1 MPHNNYS
8 EIKKETKG
16 LIIDTYKNFTFN
28 IKPLIYFELT
38 YRLISTFL
46 FIPINMFIINRFMG
60 QIGVNNITNKD
71 FLKFGLTIKGI
82 IYITMLVIVSFI
94 AIFIEMGVLTYISSK
109 SYKKE
114 KATLMEAILNS
125 IKIVPQTL
133 GFSMIFIVLVAGVI
147 GPLTGIGLYSS
158 LIKKLSIPSFITIE
172 LFKTTGGTIFYIA
185 FMILIVILFLRWVLS
200 IPAVIIE
207 DNKLKTAIKNS
218 IKIYKGSKFKI
229 FGYVVAWI
237 IITSLATGILLFLY
251 IMLGEY
257 VIELLG
263 SESIISGIFM
273 ACYILIF
280 YIAYIIASLISIPL
294 FISFTV
300 ELYYKYRSYEV
311 SERKFNSIDIYKNN
325 KFIIL
330 IHSKKKIT
338 KRVIVGI
345 FIVTVTLIGVN
356 TIFFRVVGKETL
368 VTAHRGSTMNAPENS
383 ISSIKQAIFE
393 EADYAEIDV
402 MTTKDNIVVLFHDL
416 TLKRINKS
424 NLAIKDM
431 TFEETQKVDNGSYF
445 SEKFAGEKIPTL
457 EEVLKLAKGK
467 IKLNIELKPM
477 QENEKLAEE
486 VVKLVKKYDM
496 ENEVVITSLNYD
508 ILQETKNL
516 TNKIPVGYILM
527 AGVGDLTKLNV
538 DFLSVEKSV
547 LKSKLVYAMHALN
560 KEVHVWTIN
569 DIDEIEEVISLG
581 ADNIITDDVE
591 LVEEIK
597 ESIKNSGEKDYITIF
612 YETINTILK
621 YIKI

>member
-1 MPHNNYS
+1 MPNNNYS

-237 IITSLATGILLFLY
+237 IITSIATGILLFLY
-251 IMLGEY
+251 IMLGGY
-257 VIELLG
+257 IIELLG

-273 ACYILIF
+273 VCYILIF

-300 ELYYKYRSYEV
+300 ELYYKYRNYEV

-368 VTAHRGSTMNAPENS
+368 VTAHRGSTMKAPENS

-486 VVKLVKKYDM
+486 VVNLVKKYDM

-516 TNKIPVGYILM
+516 TNKISVGYILM

>member
-257 VIELLG
+257 IIELLG

-273 ACYILIF
+273 VCYILIF

-300 ELYYKYRSYEV
+300 ELYYKYRNYEV
-311 SERKFNSIDIYKNN
+311 LERKFNSIDIYKNN

-330 IHSKKKIT
+330 IHSKKNIT

-368 VTAHRGSTMNAPENS
+368 VTAHRGSTMKAPENS

-486 VVKLVKKYDM
+486 VVNLVKKYDM

>member
-237 IITSLATGILLFLY
+237 IITSIATGILLFLY
-251 IMLGEY
+251 IMLGGY
-257 VIELLG
+257 IIELLG

-273 ACYILIF
+273 VCYILIF

-300 ELYYKYRSYEV
+300 ELYYKYRNYEV

-402 MTTKDNIVVLFHDL
+402 MTTKDNVVVLFHDL

-486 VVKLVKKYDM
+486 VVNLVKKYDM

-516 TNKIPVGYILM
+516 TNNISVGYILM

>member
-257 VIELLG
+257 IIELLG

-273 ACYILIF
+273 VCYILIF

-300 ELYYKYRSYEV
+300 ELYYKYRNYEV
-311 SERKFNSIDIYKNN
+311 LERKFNSIDIYKNN

-330 IHSKKKIT
+330 IHSKKNIT

-368 VTAHRGSTMNAPENS
+368 VTAHRGSTMKAPENS

>member
-1 MPHNNYS
+1 MPNNNYS

-237 IITSLATGILLFLY
+237 IITSIATGILLFLY
-251 IMLGEY
+251 IMLGGY
-257 VIELLG
+257 IIELLG

-273 ACYILIF
+273 VCYILIF

-300 ELYYKYRSYEV
+300 ELYYKYRNYEV

-368 VTAHRGSTMNAPENS
+368 VTAHRGSTMKAPENS

-486 VVKLVKKYDM
+486 VVNLVKKYDM

>member
-257 VIELLG
+257 IIELLG

-273 ACYILIF
+273 VCYILIF

-300 ELYYKYRSYEV
+300 ELYYKYRNYEV
-311 SERKFNSIDIYKNN
+311 LERKFNSIDIYKNN

-330 IHSKKKIT
+330 IHSKKNIT

-368 VTAHRGSTMNAPENS
+368 VTAHRGSTMKAPENS

-516 TNKIPVGYILM
+516 TNKISVGYILM

>member
-1 MPHNNYS
+1 MPNNNYS

-71 FLKFGLTIKGI
+71 FLKFGLTINGI

-237 IITSLATGILLFLY
+237 IITSIATGILLFLY

-257 VIELLG
+257 IIELLG

-273 ACYILIF
+273 VFYILIF

-300 ELYYKYRSYEV
+300 ELYYKYRNYEV

-402 MTTKDNIVVLFHDL
+402 MTTKDNVVVLFHDL

-486 VVKLVKKYDM
+486 VVNLVKKYDM

-516 TNKIPVGYILM
+516 TNKISVGYILM

>member
-300 ELYYKYRSYEV
+300 ELYYKYRNYEV

-330 IHSKKKIT
+330 IHSKKNIT

-368 VTAHRGSTMNAPENS
+368 VTAHRGSTMKAPENS

-486 VVKLVKKYDM
+486 VVNLVKKYDM

>member
-1 MPHNNYS
+1 MPNNNYS

-71 FLKFGLTIKGI
+71 FLKFGLTINGI

-237 IITSLATGILLFLY
+237 IITSIATGILLFLY

-257 VIELLG
+257 IIELLG

-273 ACYILIF
+273 VCYILIF

-300 ELYYKYRSYEV
+300 ELYYKYRNYEV

-402 MTTKDNIVVLFHDL
+402 MTTKDNVVVLFHDL

-486 VVKLVKKYDM
+486 VVNLVKKYDM

-516 TNKIPVGYILM
+516 TNNISVGYILM

>member
-1 MPHNNYS
+1 MPNNNYS

-237 IITSLATGILLFLY
+237 IITSIATGILLFLY
-251 IMLGEY
+251 IMLGGY
-257 VIELLG
+257 IIELLG

-273 ACYILIF
+273 VCYILIF
-280 YIAYIIASLISIPL
+280 YIAYIIAFLISIPL

-300 ELYYKYRSYEV
+300 ELYYKYRNYEV

-368 VTAHRGSTMNAPENS
+368 VTAHRGSTMKAPENS

-486 VVKLVKKYDM
+486 VVNLVKKYDM

>member
-1 MPHNNYS
+1 MPNNNYS

-71 FLKFGLTIKGI
+71 FLKFGLTINGI

-257 VIELLG
+257 IIELLG

-273 ACYILIF
+273 VCYILIF

-300 ELYYKYRSYEV
+300 ELYYKYRNYEV
-311 SERKFNSIDIYKNN
+311 LERKFNSIDIYKNN

-402 MTTKDNIVVLFHDL
+402 MTTKDNVVVLFHDL

-486 VVKLVKKYDM
+486 VVNLVKKYDM

-516 TNKIPVGYILM
+516 TNKISVGYILM